1 MPHIIVKMWPGRTD
15 EQKAE
20 LTQKILKAVQE
31 TICPEEKS
39 ISIAFEEV
47 SSENW
52 MTEVFTPDILMKKE
66 TLYKKPGYNKELL

>member
-1 MPHIIVKMWPGRTD
+1 
-15 EQKAE
+15 
-20 LTQKILKAVQE
+20 LTRRILDAVQE

-47 SSENW
+47 PSENW
-52 MTEVFTPDILMKKE
+52 MTEVFTPDILIKKE